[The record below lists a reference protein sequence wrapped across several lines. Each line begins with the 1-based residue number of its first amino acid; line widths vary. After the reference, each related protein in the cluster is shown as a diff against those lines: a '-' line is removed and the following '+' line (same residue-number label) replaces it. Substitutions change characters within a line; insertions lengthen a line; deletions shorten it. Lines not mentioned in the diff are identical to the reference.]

1 MDRLRRAGCVFAE
14 EEAALLLANVAPGEL
29 DDAVARRVVG
39 EPIEHILGF
48 AEFAGLRILLGPGV
62 FVPRRRT
69 ELLVALAVERLPHG
83 GALLDLCCGSGAI
96 AAAVASQRPDAAV
109 TAADISPEAVAW
121 AERNLAPFGG
131 LTARVRDE
139 YVTDDADIVLRPEET
154 MGVPT
159 PWHRGRVVLLGDAVH
174 TITPHLGQGAAQA
187 IEDGVVLA
195 ETLAAHRDHESAF
208 AEYMARRYER
218 CRLVVDTSL
227 AIGEWEMGR
236 LPGFDNVGATNHVL
250 EVMARPL

>member
-39 EPIEHILGF
+39 EPLEHILGF

-83 GALLDLCCGSGAI
+83 GALVDLCCGSGAI

-131 LTARVRDE
+131 RAVVSDMGAELSGPFDVVVACPP
-139 YVTDDADIVLRPEET
+139 YVPSDQI
-154 MGVPT
+154 
-159 PWHRGRVVLLGDAVH
+159 
-174 TITPHLGQGAAQA
+174 HLMPGEA
-187 IEDGVVLA
+187 
-195 ETLAAHRDHESAF
+195 RDHEPIGALDGGPDGTDLQAAVF
-208 AEYMARRYER
+208 AAAARLLRGGGFAIVETSEHQAER
-218 CRLVVDTSL
+218 TAQRAVDAGLGPSV
-227 AIGEWEMGR
+227 GR
-236 LPGFDNVGATNHVL
+236 DETLGATAVI
-250 EVMARPL
+250 ATKA